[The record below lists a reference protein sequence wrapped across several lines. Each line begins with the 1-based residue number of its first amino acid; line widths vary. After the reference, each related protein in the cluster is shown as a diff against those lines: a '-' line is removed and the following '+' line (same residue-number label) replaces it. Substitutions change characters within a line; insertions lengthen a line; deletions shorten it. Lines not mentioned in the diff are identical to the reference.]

1 MTFIER
7 ESFVFDV
14 LQPPK
19 LRPNVFRMIVQDMRH
34 VHESMT
40 DVLISQKTIFQEMEA
55 LHWMRH
61 PDGHQGYEQSQGS
74 I

>member
-14 LQPPK
+14 LEPRK

-34 VHESMT
+34 VHESTT
-40 DVLISQKTIFQEMEA
+40 DVLMSKKTILPEMEA
-55 LHWMRH
+55 LQWMRH

-74 I
+74 V